1 MFGAKARRI
10 RDLETRVVS
19 LVAQHDAVTTRRA
32 LNEAELD
39 ELLRAGDAV
48 ANDYAHCPAE
58 DRTTFHAIHA
68 DGTRRCWTC
77 NTTTSEGAQ

>member
-1 MFGAKARRI
+1 MFGAKTRRI
-10 RDLETRVVS
+10 RDLENRVAS
-19 LVAQHDAVTTRRA
+19 LVEQHDAVTTRRA

-58 DRTTFHAIHA
+58 ERTTFHAIHA
-68 DGTRRCWTC
+68 DGSRRCWTC
-77 NTTTSEGAQ
+77 NAITAGDP